1 MSITIAIFIG
11 LSLTIIFLFLYI
23 FARDKEIDK
32 KFQMLSVSLEN
43 INQEIYNLQK
53 HQKDMNVNI
62 DSKISEQL
70 NTILESVAIKIEE
83 NRRFS
88 QTEISQL
95 VDKIHKLESNMKAL
109 SLPNISNVEIK
120 KDNREKI
127 RELYEIGYSIEEI
140 AKELSMSAGEVSFL
154 LKNYN
159 NLA

>member
-32 KFQMLSVSLEN
+32 KFQMLSISLEN

-53 HQKDMNVNI
+53 QNKDMNVNI

-70 NTILESVAIKIEE
+70 NTILESVLIKIEE
-83 NRRFS
+83 NKRIS
-88 QTEISQL
+88 QSEISQL
-95 VDKIHKLESNMKAL
+95 VDKIHNLESNIKTL
-109 SLPNISNVEIK
+109 SLPNISNIEIK
-120 KDNREKI
+120 KDDKEKI
-127 RELYEIGYSIEEI
+127 KELYEIGYSIEEI

-154 LKNYN
+154 LKF
-159 NLA
+159 